1 MGRFICKTQPNSYHG
16 QTKEIVKAT
25 GKTGSRR
32 FQLQE
37 TLLSPNTAHS
47 LLPKYPFFF
56 EIQTSKE
63 YRQNPFQSLTL
74 SSLAFSLQTIFRIP
88 FLPLF

>member
-1 MGRFICKTQPNSYHG
+1 MGRFICKAQPNSYHG

-47 LLPKYPFFF
+47 LLPKYPFFLKF
-56 EIQTSKE
+56 KLQKSIDKIHFNLS
-63 YRQNPFQSLTL
+63 PSL
-74 SSLAFSLQTIFRIP
+74 F
-88 FLPLF
+88 

>member
-1 MGRFICKTQPNSYHG
+1 MGRFICKAQPNSYHG

-37 TLLSPNTAHS
+37 THS
-47 LLPKYPFFF
+47 
-56 EIQTSKE
+56 
-63 YRQNPFQSLTL
+63 
-74 SSLAFSLQTIFRIP
+74 SLQTQLIP
-88 FLPLF
+88 FFQNIPFF